1 MMNIK
6 MHVTYADGSGV
17 DVDTSMPDFIAF
29 ERKYDKP
36 VQAFAGGDI
45 RIEYMCFL
53 AWNNLK
59 RRKKT
64 ETDFDDWLELVDEIK
79 VGEEEDIVPLETE
92 APTGS

>member
-17 DVDTSMPDFIAF
+17 DVTASMPDFIAF

-36 VQAFAGGDI
+36 VNAFASDV

-59 RRKKT
+59 RRKVT
-64 ETDFDDWLELVDEIK
+64 EVEFDEWLDTIAEIQ
-79 VGEEEDIVPLETE
+79 VGEEEEIVPLET
-92 APTGS
+92 ARPTGS

>member
-6 MHVTYADGSGV
+6 MHVAYADGSGV

-36 VQAFAGGDI
+36 VQAFAGADI

-64 ETDFDDWLELVDEIK
+64 EIDFDDWIEQVEEIK
-79 VGEEEDIVPLETE
+79 VGEEEDLVPLETE
-92 APTGS
+92 AHTG

>member
-6 MHVTYADGSGV
+6 MHVAYEDGSGV

-29 ERKYDKP
+29 ERKFDKP
-36 VQAFAGGDI
+36 VQAFASDV

-53 AWNNLK
+53 AWNNLR

-64 ETDFDDWLELVDEIK
+64 ELEFDDWLDTVAEIK
-79 VGEEEDIVPLETE
+79 VGEEEDIVPLETSQ
-92 APTGS
+92 PTGS

>member
-6 MHVTYADGSGV
+6 MHVTYADESGV
-17 DVDTSMPDFIAF
+17 DVEASMPDFIAF

-36 VQAFAGGDI
+36 VQAFASDV

-53 AWNNLK
+53 AWNNLQ

-64 ETDFDDWLELVDEIK
+64 GLEFDEWLDTVEEIK
-79 VGEEEDIVPLETE
+79 VGEEEDLVPLETDQ
-92 APTGS
+92 PTG